1 MFFVRARSTKK
12 LAIVNKRLVASGD
25 PGIPLDLDNYFYIR
39 NWAVSSYEN
48 WGLNQ
53 NADGWRAKNLKDDY
67 KSFDGAWV
75 CLNHVAD
82 NHTDSIGIVLH
93 PVYTPENYVE
103 NILAVNRKKAIKKG
117 QPYLEKDILDGRV
130 TDTSMGCLA
139 RASECS
145 ICGNVAQTDDEY
157 CEHLRFDDNDFSLK
171 GTQVI
176 VGGKSRIVGE
186 LYIDSVFIED
196 SILTNQEGADIN
208 AKIFNIAAN
217 KRGAKVAS
225 GDALYYAIK
234 ATIKENGMTPRMG
247 RLLEIFDKLK

>member
-1 MFFVRARSTKK
+1 MFFVQARSTRK
-12 LAIVNKRLVASGD
+12 LAVINKRLVASGD
-25 PGIPLDLDNYFYIR
+25 LGIPLDLANYFYIR
-39 NWAVSSYEN
+39 NWAVSSYED

-53 NADGWRAKNLKDDY
+53 NADGWKAKNLKDDY

-82 NHTDSIGIVLH
+82 THTDSVGSVLH

-103 NILAVNRKKAIKKG
+103 NILAVNRQKAIKKG
-117 QPYLEKDILDGRV
+117 HPFLEKDILEGRV

-145 ICGNVAQTDDEY
+145 ICGNVASNDDEY
-157 CEHLRFDDNDFSLK
+157 CEHLRFDDNNFSLK
-171 GTQVI
+171 GTKVI
-176 VGGKSRIVGE
+176 VGGKSRVIGE

-196 SILTNQEGADIN
+196 SILTDQEGADIN

-217 KRGAKVAS
+217 KHGAKVAS
-225 GDALYYAIK
+225 DDALYYAIK
-234 ATIKENGMTPRMG
+234 AVMRENGKTPQMS
-247 RLLEIFDKLK
+247 RLLEIFDKFN